1 MDNIDIAKGL
11 ILKNLNIKSKNS
23 LDNRV
28 IIQKKIYLL
37 QEQEVD
43 LGYEYNW
50 YLKGPYSPTLTSYVY
65 ILNSMEYNGVSL
77 NDVVI
82 GKIEKVNR
90 FNEYKPD
97 NLSEADWYELLASML
112 YIFKNYNAW
121 AINKDKE
128 DIIKTLIIE
137 KPKYSPNDC
146 EYAFEKLIE
155 SEYIEVA

>member
-1 MDNIDIAKGL
+1 MYNIIYCEEVLLMDNIDIAKGL

-65 ILNSMEYNGVSL
+65 
-77 NDVVI
+77 
-82 GKIEKVNR
+82 
-90 FNEYKPD
+90 
-97 NLSEADWYELLASML
+97 
-112 YIFKNYNAW
+112 
-121 AINKDKE
+121 
-128 DIIKTLIIE
+128 
-137 KPKYSPNDC
+137 
-146 EYAFEKLIE
+146 EKLQ
-155 SEYIEVA
+155 